1 MHDVIIK
8 SMVERI
14 LAGLMTIDDVPDM
27 FREEVRLIIDGN
39 STI

>member
-14 LAGLMTIDDVPDM
+14 LAGLMTIEDVPEAD
-27 FREEVRLIIDGN
+27 RQEVEEKLHG
-39 STI
+39 